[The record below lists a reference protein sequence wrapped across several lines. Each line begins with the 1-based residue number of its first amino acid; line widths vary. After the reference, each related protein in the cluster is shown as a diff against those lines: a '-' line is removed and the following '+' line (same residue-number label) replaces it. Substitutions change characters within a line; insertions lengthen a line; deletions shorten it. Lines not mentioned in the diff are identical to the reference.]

1 MISYKNGIKVETH
14 TNETEFDEIKLP
26 NSWRVLP
33 NIALFDER
41 ISKGH
46 NNEELL
52 SVTIG
57 KGIIKQSVGNKRDNS
72 NEDKSNYKLVKV
84 GDIAY
89 NKMRMWQ
96 GAVGVS
102 EYKGIVSPAYV
113 VLKPKIKMNSKFFH
127 YLFRTKFYSNYSKRY
142 SYGLCDDQLN
152 LRYKDFKRMKSIVP
166 PIEEQDQIVSFLD
179 RKCKS
184 LDEYI
189 EKRLRIKKLM
199 LEKINTILFGNRR
212 TEHPKNSNLNWEDYF
227 CEEWE
232 FVKAKRIF
240 REISIKNQ
248 IHERLLAVTQDR
260 GVIFKDDAKE
270 NFVSPTEYDNL
281 KLVSKNDFVISLRSF
296 QGGIEFSNIQGI
308 VSPAYNVFHL
318 KNAYDNE
325 ELQIYYKYLFKTSE
339 FITLLN
345 TIINGIRDGKN
356 ISYKDFSNL
365 YIPIPDKKT
374 LEMIRVLDKNYNLF
388 KKETEEEII
397 RLESYLESLIYY
409 SVMGQLLLE
418 K

>member
-1 MISYKNGIKVETH
+1 MSSYKK
-14 TNETEFDEIKLP
+14 ETEIFSSKVHELNENNLP
-26 NSWRVLP
+26 KNWRVLP

-46 NNEELL
+46 NDEELL
-52 SVTIG
+52 SVTIS
-57 KGIIKQSVGNKRDNS
+57 KGIIRQSVGNKRDNS
-72 NEDKSNYKLVKV
+72 NEDKSSYKLVKA

-102 EYKGIVSPAYV
+102 EYRGIVSPAYV
-113 VLKPKIKMNSKFFH
+113 VLKPKIEMNSKYYH
-127 YLFRTKFYSNYSKRY
+127 YFFRTFFYNTYSKRF

-152 LRYKDFKRMKSIVP
+152 LRFKDFKRMKSILP
-166 PIEEQDQIVSFLD
+166 PLDHQNQIANFLD
-179 RKCKS
+179 QKSNS
-184 LDEYI
+184 LDMYI
-189 EKRLRIKKLM
+189 EKKLKIKELLLK
-199 LEKINTILFGNRR
+199 KINRILFGNRQLAL
-212 TEHPKNSNLNWEDYF
+212 PKDNLNWEDYF
-227 CEEWE
+227 CEKWE

-240 REISIKNQ
+240 KEINIKNQ

-281 KLVSKNDFVISLRSF
+281 KLVGKNDFVISLRSF

-318 KNAYDNE
+318 QDGNDTE
-325 ELQIYYKYLFKTSE
+325 DLQIYYKYLFKTPE

-374 LEMIRVLDKNYNLF
+374 LEMIKILDKNYNLF
-388 KKETEEEII
+388 KKEAKQEIEL
-397 RLESYLESLIYY
+397 LENYLESLIYHA
-409 SVMGQLLLE
+409 VTGQLSL
-418 K
+418 KN